1 MRSLCA
7 SLFVILMFATGAK
20 SQALPDTSVMTIH
33 GNPEHYAVAAH
44 PDGVHAVTA
53 STDGSIRIW
62 NIATG
67 TLERVLAGHTA
78 TAYAVAITPDG
89 TTIVSGGQDSTLR
102 VWSFADGSLLRT
114 IPTGAVVRCVALT
127 PDGGTI
133 VSGGW
138 DFAIKVWQTS
148 TGSLV
153 RTLTG
158 HTKIVYSVALSE
170 DGNTLVSGSDDKTA
184 RVWNLTTGQLIRTVD
199 GHFYGVWAVAV
210 NPAGTVGVSATAN
223 GTMKTWDTATGAT
236 LDSIPAGGSNH
247 RGAVWSLAF
256 TPDGQSFVS
265 GSHDQ
270 TIKVWALADGS
281 LLRTLPAGGDAGH
294 TSYVYGVDVTP
305 DGSTIVSASYDR
317 TVKTW
322 RLSDGALLL
331 TLSSPAGRHTGSV
344 DAVYLSP
351 DGISL
356 FSGSAD
362 STIKMWHLADG
373 ALQRTLPVGS
383 DAGHLGTVWALEMTA
398 EGNTLISGGDDG
410 KIKLWNAAD
419 GVLTRTLP
427 VGADAG
433 HEYAVYSLALSPD
446 GQTLASGSGD
456 LTIKLWQMSDGAL
469 VKTLPV
475 GGGYVDNR
483 SVWAIAFGAGGQEL
497 VSAGGE
503 GFLKVWRV
511 SDGAL
516 LRTLPLPGDEGHA
529 SDVWSVTL
537 TLDGQTIVSGGI
549 DGRIKLWNYATGA
562 LLRTIPAGGGTG
574 HTQGIWRV
582 IVTQDG
588 RNIISASDDR
598 TIKVWD
604 FATGALLR
612 TLTGHT
618 GPVWGLA
625 ISSDGTTLASSGSSD
640 LTIRTWQLAAPQGAT
655 EVAGTITTQTWYK
668 ANSPYRVTG
677 TITVPAGNTLTIQP
691 GVDVLFDADVQ
702 FIVQGSL
709 HAVGTE
715 ADSIRFVKGTAPE
728 WGGLRIS
735 GGDSSL
741 LAYVRVSGSF
751 ANNASPGDK
760 GGGMWITG
768 ADTRVGLEHCVI
780 AYNRSSGVS
789 GGVHTESGA
798 RITMTSTQIRDNTG
812 GWDAGGLMILGTSVS
827 MTDCIVSGNTSGYVA
842 GGISINCS
850 VPVQMTDC
858 VISGN
863 TAPYDGGGVYL
874 GGASTVCNAVRTVI
888 AGNHSSGVGGGI
900 EAWANAS
907 IYLTN
912 CTVANNTANGGGAG
926 DFYAGGVGV
935 ARSSII
941 WGNTNGQI
949 SLNGGSFSATYS
961 DVQGG
966 YSGTGNINADP
977 LFVDA
982 TNGDFRLQPGSPCI
996 DAGDPA
1002 TFDPD
1007 GTRADIGAKPTSQGG
1022 TGVAGTI
1029 TTSTWT
1035 KANSPYR
1042 VNGVITVPAGNTLTI
1057 EPGVDVL
1064 FNADVQFVVNG
1075 ALHAVGT
1082 AQDSIRFLK
1091 GTASEWGGLRIT
1103 GGDSS
1108 TIAFARISDGR
1119 ADGNV
1124 PDVFG
1129 GGIYVAGAGTRL
1141 GMRSVVV
1148 SRNTS
1153 NQRGGGVA
1161 VREGAT
1167 VTMDRCVVWKN
1178 WAIDYGGGG
1187 LDVENGAVLT
1197 MNHSTVTGNT
1207 GTPGTAILLNTATF
1221 NVTNSIIWGVYFPL
1235 SAPTFN
1241 ASYSDFQSVYAGTG
1255 NISADPLFVD
1265 AANGDFRLRPGSPC
1279 IDAGDP
1285 TSPPDADGTVADMGA
1300 LARMF
1305 RVGDVTQD
1313 DLITALDASWVLQ
1326 FSVKLRESIPLP
1338 LADVSGNGRASAY
1351 DAGMILH
1358 KAVLD
1363 PRFEFPAG
1371 DIAGAAKPAQGAPRL
1386 LAFVRSGDGWDLV
1399 VSDPHEVL
1407 GCDLTLLLP
1416 DEVGPTFSGDGAI
1429 EYSVN
1434 DRTALVGIARA
1445 DFTNPVLLH
1454 VSGTSA
1460 PPEIVTASLNEGAIP
1475 AAPSEPLRFTLS
1487 QNTPNPFNPSTT
1499 IRFTLTEAGHVTLA
1513 VYDVNGRLVR
1523 TLVGPTASA
1532 AQTFPSGP
1540 HEVVWDGRDSNGRE
1554 VASGVYL
1561 VRLIAPEGMLT

>member
-67 TLERVLAGHTA
+67 ALERVLTGHTA
-78 TAYAVAITPDG
+78 TAYSVAITPDG

-184 RVWNLTTGQLIRTVD
+184 RVWNLTTGQLLRTVD

-210 NPAGTVGVSATAN
+210 NPAGTVGISATAN

-270 TIKVWALADGS
+270 TLKVWALADGS

-294 TSYVYGVDVTP
+294 TSYVYGVDITP

-322 RLSDGALLL
+322 RLSDGALQR

-351 DGISL
+351 DGNTL
-356 FSGSAD
+356 VSGSAD
-362 STIKMWHLADG
+362 STIKVWNLADG

-383 DAGHLGTVWALEMTA
+383 DAGHLGTVWAFEMTA

-410 KIKLWNAAD
+410 TIKMWNMSD
-419 GVLTRTLP
+419 GALIRTLP
-427 VGADAG
+427 VGGDVG
-433 HEYAVYSLALSPD
+433 HEGWVYSLALSPD

-483 SVWAIAFGAGGQEL
+483 SVWAVAFGAGGQEL

-537 TLDGQTIVSGGI
+537 TLDGQTIVSGGL

-709 HAVGTE
+709 HAVGT
-715 ADSIRFVKGTAPE
+715 ASDSIRFLKGTASE
-728 WGGLRIS
+728 WGGVRFS
-735 GGDSSL
+735 GSDSSTI
-741 LAYVRVSGSF
+741 AF
-751 ANNASPGDK
+751 ARITGANAIA
-760 GGGMWITG
+760 GGGMSIKARLG
-768 ADTRVGLEHCVI
+768 MANSVI
-780 AYNRSSGVS
+780 K
-789 GGVHTESGA
+789 
-798 RITMTSTQIRDNTG
+798 
-812 GWDAGGLMILGTSVS
+812 
-827 MTDCIVSGNTSGYVA
+827 GNTSNFGGGLVCEGTNATFIACTISDNFASGSGGGVVCNSATTVFERCTIANNTASGSTIVGGGVYCVGGLTKLTHCAIAGNTATYGGGGLYVRPYGLLQKTTKA
-842 GGISINCS
+842 VVTSCTI
-850 VPVQMTDC
+850 T
-858 VISGN
+858 GN
-863 TAPYDGGGVYL
+863 TAPEG
-874 GGASTVCNAVRTVI
+874 
-888 AGNHSSGVGGGI
+888 SGVFNEDSLLI
-900 EAWANAS
+900 SNS
-907 IYLTN
+907 
-912 CTVANNTANGGGAG
+912 V
-926 DFYAGGVGV
+926 V
-935 ARSSII
+935 
-941 WGNTNGQI
+941 WGNNAKGMD
-949 SLNGGSFSATYS
+949 SVGPVVASYC
-961 DVQGG
+961 DVQNVLF
-966 YSGTGNINADP
+966 SGTGNISDDP

-982 TNGDFRLQPGSPCI
+982 ANGDFHLQESSPCI
-996 DAGDPA
+996 DTGDPA
-1002 TFDPD
+1002 TSDAD
-1007 GTRADIGAKPTSQGG
+1007 GTRADMGAFFYDQRWQGDPSHVLGPVG
-1022 TGVAGTI
+1022 T
-1029 TTSTWT
+1029 TTFF

-1042 VNGVITVPAGNTLTI
+1042 VTGAATVLPGNTLTI

-1561 VRLIAPEGMLT
+1561 VRLIAPEGMLTRRMVLAR